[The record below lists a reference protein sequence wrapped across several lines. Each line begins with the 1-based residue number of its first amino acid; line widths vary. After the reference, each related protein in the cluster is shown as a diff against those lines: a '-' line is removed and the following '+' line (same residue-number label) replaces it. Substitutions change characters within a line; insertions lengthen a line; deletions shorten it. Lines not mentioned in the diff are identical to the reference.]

1 MVKNTGISRATDGV
15 ASRNGGFK
23 QQLYVY
29 IIIYIYNKD
38 CFRDMIWGDHTD
50 RMGVNL

>member
-1 MVKNTGISRATDGV
+1 MVKNRGISRATDGV

-23 QQLYVY
+23 QKFYVY
-29 IIIYIYNKD
+29 MYNKE

-50 RMGVNL
+50 RMGVNLW